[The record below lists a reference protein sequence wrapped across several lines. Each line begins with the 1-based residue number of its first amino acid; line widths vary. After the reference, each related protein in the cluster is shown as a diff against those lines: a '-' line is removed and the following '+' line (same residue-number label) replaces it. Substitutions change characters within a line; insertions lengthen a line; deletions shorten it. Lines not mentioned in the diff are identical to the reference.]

1 MPVGIEARAARN
13 VAVTAAGGH
22 PHKAESLLWLG
33 VHAFLRLA
41 FLKGETTYRNAY
53 YSGVRAPSLVGVRGL
68 NARPFAGE
76 LRRLGMSTSMKTYQR
91 IIGFLAL
98 VLTLLLGACRTDI
111 TFEVHPDGKIKTVVI
126 AEDSRGTLAAIHQTC
141 DDLRVQFKRVG
152 NLSENAKME
161 DITPSGGNLT
171 CRYTSDD
178 PIRKGEKITDNG
190 RNYSLTFPP
199 STQQSQTN
207 RKMNATTTIVMPGK
221 IVRTTV
227 GRIEGNKVIIKGLDY
242 ISDGFT
248 IVAQKES
255 SSNHS
260 DSSSSKKPGVSV
272 SEKADGGF
280 SVWGWALV
288 GAGVCVVVVIV
299 VGVVVAV
306 TKRRRGRGQAVGP
319 YSYQGR

>member
-1 MPVGIEARAARN
+1 
-13 VAVTAAGGH
+13 
-22 PHKAESLLWLG
+22 
-33 VHAFLRLA
+33 
-41 FLKGETTYRNAY
+41 
-53 YSGVRAPSLVGVRGL
+53 
-68 NARPFAGE
+68 
-76 LRRLGMSTSMKTYQR
+76 MSTSMKTYQR

-280 SVWGWALV
+280 SVWGWILL
-288 GAGVCVVVVIV
+288 GFSVCVVVVIV
-299 VGVVVAV
+299 VGVVVGNEAQLSRDV
-306 TKRRRGRGQAVGP
+306 REVPERVLDRRRRPRLNPVQTVRMRSRHGYLPPNFDAASKAARAWL
-319 YSYQGR
+319 